1 MRYETFSSNVKRI
14 NQRIVQ
20 TAKSFGKDSPLYKE
34 YEAKIEKMIP
44 SDFININKRGE
55 IQISRSKKLFEYGG
69 QTYVEKISKTRTVA
83 DIRKQARISLQEEIP
98 KNRITQQMISKRVK
112 ERFKI
117 DEKLNESLALLYGR
131 DDEIAQKAI
140 ETMREKGQKTYSDL
154 IDTINAAENS
164 NITQINIKNLFEGL

>member
-1 MRYETFSSNVKRI
+1 MRYETFSSNVKRL

-44 SDFININKRGE
+44 SDFINVNKRGE
-55 IQISRSKKLFEYGG
+55 IQISRSKKLYEYGG
-69 QTYVEKISKTRTVA
+69 QPYIEKISKTRTVA
-83 DIRKQARISLQEEIP
+83 DVRKQARLSLQEEMP
-98 KNRITQQMISKRVK
+98 KNEITQKMITKRAK
-112 ERFKI
+112 ERFKV

-140 ETMREKGQKTYSDL
+140 ESMRGKGQKSYSDL
-154 IDTINAAENS
+154 ISTINVAENS
-164 NITQINIKNLFEGL
+164 NLTEINIKNLFEGL

>member
-1 MRYETFSSNVKRI
+1 MRYETFSSNVKRL

-44 SDFININKRGE
+44 SEFINVNKRGE
-55 IQISRSKKLFEYGG
+55 IQISRSKKLYEYGG
-69 QTYVEKISKTRTVA
+69 QPYIEKISKTRTVS

-98 KNRITQQMISKRVK
+98 KNEITQKMITKRAK
-112 ERFKI
+112 ERFKV

-140 ETMREKGQKTYSDL
+140 ETMREKGQKSYSDL
-154 IDTINAAENS
+154 ISTINVAEN
-164 NITQINIKNLFEGL
+164 NNLTEINIKNLFEGL